1 MNIVPYINFPLG
13 GNKVSFS
20 KDYVWG
26 AATAAYQIEGAAFE
40 DNKGLSIWDNSCKI
54 NEFVKDGHTGAIA
67 CDHYHKYKE
76 DVQLMKKLDLNAYRL
91 SISWPRVLPDGIG
104 KVNEIG
110 LDFYDRLIDELLVSG
125 ITPYV
130 TLFHWDFPH
139 ELFLKGGWLNSDSS
153 NWFAQYTR
161 VIAERLSDR
170 VSHWITQNEPQ
181 CYIGLGHESGVH
193 APGLKLSNSD
203 ILLAAHN
210 SLLAHGK
217 SVQVL
222 RQFSKITCEIGYAPV
237 GVTSFPDT
245 NSLEDIDAARAH
257 MFNITAPNQWGNTW
271 WMDPVILG
279 KYPKDGLEI
288 MEEWL
293 PKIGAGDM
301 KTINQPL
308 DFLGVNIYN
317 GTRVKMGESS
327 CPEIIESKVGHRQT
341 LNRWSVTPESLY
353 WGPKFFYERYGKP
366 ILITENGMSNIDWV
380 SLDGKVH
387 DPQRIDFL
395 HRYLKEL
402 KRASEDGV
410 SIKGYFVWS
419 LMDNFEWTEGYNERF
434 GLIHVDYE
442 TGNRTIK
449 DSGYWYKTIID
460 SNGESL

>member
-1 MNIVPYINFPLG
+1 M
-13 GNKVSFS
+13 SFS
-20 KDYVWG
+20 KDFVWG

-54 NEFVKDGHTGAIA
+54 KGFVKDGHTGATA

-76 DVQLMKKLDLNAYRL
+76 DALLMKKLGLNSYRL
-91 SISWPRVLPDGIG
+91 SISWPRVLPYGIG
-104 KVNEIG
+104 KINETG
-110 LDFYDRLIDELLVSG
+110 LDFYDRLIDELLANG

-153 NWFAQYTR
+153 NWFAEYTK
-161 VIAERLSDR
+161 VIAQRLSDR
-170 VSHWITQNEPQ
+170 VNHWITQNEPQ
-181 CYIGLGHESGVH
+181 CFIGLGHESGIH
-193 APGLKLSNSD
+193 APGLRLSNSD

-210 SLLAHGK
+210 CLLAHGK

-222 RQFSKITCEIGYAPV
+222 RQFSKIPCEIGYAPV

-245 NSLEDIDAARAH
+245 NSLEDIEAARAH
-257 MFNITAPNQWGNTW
+257 MFNITDPNQWGNTW

-279 KYPKDGLEI
+279 RYPKDGLEI
-288 MEEWL
+288 MQQWL
-293 PKIGAGDM
+293 PKIGAKDM
-301 KTINQPL
+301 KIINQPL

-327 CPEIIESKVGHRQT
+327 CPEIIEPKLGHSQT

-402 KRASEDGV
+402 KRASEEGV

-434 GLIHVDYE
+434 GLIHIDYE
-442 TGNRTIK
+442 TGDRTIK

-460 SNGESL
+460 SNGELL